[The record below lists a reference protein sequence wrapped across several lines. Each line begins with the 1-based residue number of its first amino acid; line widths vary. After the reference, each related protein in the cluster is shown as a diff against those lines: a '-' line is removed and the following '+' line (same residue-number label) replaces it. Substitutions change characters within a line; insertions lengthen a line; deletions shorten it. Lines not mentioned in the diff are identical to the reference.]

1 MKQSPGGIPQTKLKN
16 VTKFAKYH
24 LRQSLIFIKSCRL
37 SPCTGVF
44 GLILEISFLQQFYC
58 RTPVNV
64 CFCSNL
70 ICFFIHKIGCP
81 RCFVRR
87 VFWNILQNSQE
98 NVFTCLQPA
107 TLLKKKPWHRCF
119 PCEFSKIM
127 KSTYF
132 AERLRIAASV
142 YNILS
147 NQKSNSRKS

>member
-1 MKQSPGGIPQTKLKN
+1 MKQSPGGIAQSKLEN
-16 VTKFAKYH
+16 VTKFTKYH

-44 GLILEISFLQQFYC
+44 RLILEISFLQQFC
-58 RTPVNV
+58 RTLVNV

-98 NVFTCLQPA
+98 NVFTRLQPA
-107 TLLKKKPWHRCF
+107 TLLKKKPRHRCF
-119 PCEFSKIM
+119 PCEFSMII

>member
-1 MKQSPGGIPQTKLKN
+1 MKQAPGGIPQTKLKN
-16 VTKFAKYH
+16 ITKFAKYH